1 MDYEGQKLAE
11 LLFYW
16 IIISFGG
23 VGWIFG
29 YFQQDFF
36 VVVQAWFVGVVISVI
51 VSTDLCYKRQRESIL
66 SSAMLMDRVD
76 RNASKKYLI
85 SQPSLFCLPPVAVM
99 CTRLA
104 FLQPKS
110 HPLARVCSGS
120 TTKGILIRPL
130 KRRGGLQG

>member
-29 YFQQDFF
+29 YIQQDFF

-51 VSTDLCYKRQRESIL
+51 VSTVKTTITACYRRLCRLIVRTASQKSVVSQNPLCFCFTLYRSLCSYVYQTGRFTTEIPSIGSIL
-66 SSAMLMDRVD
+66 FQIDDKR
-76 RNASKKYLI
+76 
-85 SQPSLFCLPPVAVM
+85 
-99 CTRLA
+99 
-104 FLQPKS
+104 
-110 HPLARVCSGS
+110 HPNYMSR
-120 TTKGILIRPL
+120 
-130 KRRGGLQG
+130 

>member
-23 VGWIFG
+23 IGWVIG

-51 VSTDLCYKRQRESIL
+51 VSTVLYCSRLRKMIV
-66 SSAMLMDRVD
+66 VD
-76 RNASKKYLI
+76 GHMRYCVDWKKEISHLTALFVFVYPLPLI
-85 SQPSLFCLPPVAVM
+85 TPLAVM

-104 FLQPKS
+104 LLQPKPY
-110 HPLARVCSGS
+110 PLARVCSGS
-120 TTKGILIRPL
+120 TTKGILTA
-130 KRRGGLQG
+130 